1 MFGFIERH
9 MLPVFMSNILA
20 IGATVAFDVDIK
32 TIMAV
37 ITLVVTQLWVGIRWG
52 MKIEKGQ
59 IYLDNRLTEIDRAL
73 KVLNVNNGSTES
85 IRDAV
90 RIGIEEALLAQDKR
104 ISYHASKATGGL

>member
-1 MFGFIERH
+1 M
-9 MLPVFMSNILA
+9 
-20 IGATVAFDVDIK
+20 AFDVDIK
-32 TIMAV
+32 TVMAV

-73 KVLNVNNGSTES
+73 KVLNINNGPTES

-104 ISYHASKATGGL
+104 ISYYASKATGGI